1 MMLQNESQFLFFEI
15 KMRRKMERNGSLSA
29 GALLNV
35 YLFLI
40 FLLHNSYFSSILDI
54 PC

>member
-15 KMRRKMERNGSLSA
+15 KVRRKMYESADLSVE
-29 GALLNV
+29 ALLNV

-54 PC
+54 LC